1 KTITVPVQVTATTNT
16 ANRLSAG
23 GNHTLL
29 VKEDGTAWA
38 WGLNDNSQLG
48 DGTKQNRTTP
58 VESMLVITVQQL
70 ASAPSTVLLPTA
82 QSKSLQITATYAN
95 GSTQDVTS
103 QSTYQSSDP
112 TIATVDAAGVISGK
126 AAGNGTITVTY
137 YDKTITVPVQVTAT
151 TNTANRL
158 SAGGNHTLLVK
169 EDGTAWAWGLNDN
182 SQIGD
187 GTKQNRTTPVE
198 SMLVITVQQL
208 SSAPSSVLLPTA
220 QSKSLQITATYA
232 NGSTQDVTSQS
243 TYQSSDPTVATVDA
257 AGVISGVAAGNAT
270 ITVTYYDKTITV
282 PVQVTATTNTAN
294 RLSAGGNHTLLV
306 KEDGT
311 AWAWG
316 LNDNSQLG
324 DGTKQNRTTP
334 VESMLVIT
342 VQQLAS
348 APSTVLLPTAQS
360 KSLQITA
367 TYANGSTQDVTSQST
382 YQSSDPT
389 IATVNAAGVI
399 SGVAAGNATITV
411 SYYGK
416 TITVPVQV
424 TATTSTANRLSAG
437 GNHTLLVKEDGTAW
451 AWGLNDNSQLGD
463 GTKQNRTTP
472 VESMLVITVQQ
483 LASAPSTVL
492 LPIAQSKNLQITAT
506 YANGSTQDVTSQSTY
521 QSSDPTIATVNAAGV
536 ISGIAAGNATITV
549 SYYGKTISVPVQ
561 VTATTSTANR
571 LSAGGNHTLL
581 VKEDGTAWA
590 WGLNDNSQ
598 LGDGT
603 KQNRTTPV
611 ESMLVITVQQL
622 ASVPSTVLLPTAQSK
637 SLQITA
643 TYANGSTQDVTSQ
656 STYQS
661 SDPTIATV
669 NAAGVISGVVA
680 GNATITVSYYG
691 KTISVLVQVTTVEN
705 KAIRLSAGGNH
716 TLLVKEDGTAW
727 AWGLNDNSQLGDGTK
742 QNRTTPVE
750 SMLVITVQQ
759 LASAPSTVLLPS
771 AQSKNLQITAT
782 YANGSSQDVTS
793 QSTYQSSDPTI
804 ATINAAGVISG
815 IAAGSATVTVSYYGK
830 TITVP
835 VQVTATT
842 STANRL

>member
-1 KTITVPVQVTATTNT
+1 
-16 ANRLSAG
+16 
-23 GNHTLL
+23 
-29 VKEDGTAWA
+29 
-38 WGLNDNSQLG
+38 
-48 DGTKQNRTTP
+48 
-58 VESMLVITVQQL
+58 
-70 ASAPSTVLLPTA
+70 
-82 QSKSLQITATYAN
+82 
-95 GSTQDVTS
+95 
-103 QSTYQSSDP
+103 
-112 TIATVDAAGVISGK
+112 
-126 AAGNGTITVTY
+126 
-137 YDKTITVPVQVTAT
+137 TAT

-282 PVQVTATTNTAN
+282 PVQVTATTN
-294 RLSAGGNHTLLV
+294 
-306 KEDGT
+306 
-311 AWAWG
+311 
-316 LNDNSQLG
+316 
-324 DGTKQNRTTP
+324 
-334 VESMLVIT
+334 
-342 VQQLAS
+342 
-348 APSTVLLPTAQS
+348 
-360 KSLQITA
+360 
-367 TYANGSTQDVTSQST
+367 
-382 YQSSDPT
+382 
-389 IATVNAAGVI
+389 
-399 SGVAAGNATITV
+399 
-411 SYYGK
+411 
-416 TITVPVQV
+416 
-424 TATTSTANRLSAG
+424 
-437 GNHTLLVKEDGTAW
+437 
-451 AWGLNDNSQLGD
+451 
-463 GTKQNRTTP
+463 
-472 VESMLVITVQQ
+472 
-483 LASAPSTVL
+483 
-492 LPIAQSKNLQITAT
+492 
-506 YANGSTQDVTSQSTY
+506 
-521 QSSDPTIATVNAAGV
+521 
-536 ISGIAAGNATITV
+536 
-549 SYYGKTISVPVQ
+549 
-561 VTATTSTANR
+561 TANR

-804 ATINAAGVISG
+804 ATVNAAGVISG
-815 IAAGSATVTVSYYGK
+815 IAAGNATITVSYYGK
-830 TITVP
+830 TISVP

-842 STANRL
+842 STANRLSAGGNHTLLVKEDGTAWAWGLNDNSQLG